1 MRRGRQQNGLPVNHP
16 SGDSENFDCLVGRPG
31 KFVAVQVKCTIAELP
46 NAKGYPCSV
55 GTNNKRYQA
64 GAFDFMAAY
73 VIPEDAWYIIPA
85 NLILGLRYI
94 SLCTTNGGEA
104 KYEQYREAWH
114 LLREASGCEESNF
127 SQSHGES
134 DPQIPAGPATA
145 RMQGAMNFFR
155 DYLEKGG
162 R

>member
-1 MRRGRQQNGLPVNHP
+1 
-16 SGDSENFDCLVGRPG
+16 
-31 KFVAVQVKCTIAELP
+31 
-46 NAKGYPCSV
+46 
-55 GTNNKRYQA
+55 
-64 GAFDFMAAY
+64 MAAY

-94 SLCTTNGGEA
+94 SLSTTNGGEA

-127 SQSHGES
+127 SQSQGES